1 MYVFC
6 YHISGELNLC
16 VLVNQCSAP
25 VVKVADVQSL
35 VVESRAVELTW
46 SQLSCYDRRGVEPRY
61 DVLVA
66 NSQHAIRVNTSSPP
80 CWVYTL
86 RPYTQYTVRVRY
98 SNEYGTAPYSDSLR
112 LTTQADG
119 TTYVRPLNDVHAAI
133 NNYSLLSLAAFF
145 I

>member
-1 MYVFC
+1 M
-6 YHISGELNLC
+6 

-25 VVKVADVQSL
+25 VVKVSDVQSL

-61 DVLVA
+61 DVLLVTD
-66 NSQHAIRVNTSSPP
+66 SRHAAVRVNTSSPP

-86 RPYTQYTVRVRY
+86 QPYTQYTVRVRY

-112 LTTQADG
+112 LTTHADG
-119 TTYVRPLNDVHAAI
+119 TTYDRRTTTIYGRPM
-133 NNYSLLSLAAFF
+133 
-145 I
+145 